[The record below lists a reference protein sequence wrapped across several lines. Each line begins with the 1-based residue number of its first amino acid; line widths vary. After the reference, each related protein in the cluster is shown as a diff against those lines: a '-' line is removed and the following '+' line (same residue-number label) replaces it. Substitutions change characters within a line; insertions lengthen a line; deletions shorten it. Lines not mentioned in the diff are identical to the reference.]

1 MAPTVH
7 ELQDLFWRAFW
18 TFVSTF
24 LSVMFATGSGV
35 ANAVTGDT
43 VEFSGPH
50 LQLSLSTALSATVLN
65 VFLVYAR
72 QKAPGTGINAGPP
85 SAPQMPRGDS
95 K

>member
-18 TFVSTF
+18 TFVSAF
-24 LSVMFATGSGV
+24 IGGV
-35 ANAVTGDT
+35 AAVQTFDA
-43 VEFSGPH
+43 VEYKHAAFAAGMS
-50 LQLSLSTALSATVLN
+50 VLTN
-65 VFLVYAR
+65 VLLVYAR